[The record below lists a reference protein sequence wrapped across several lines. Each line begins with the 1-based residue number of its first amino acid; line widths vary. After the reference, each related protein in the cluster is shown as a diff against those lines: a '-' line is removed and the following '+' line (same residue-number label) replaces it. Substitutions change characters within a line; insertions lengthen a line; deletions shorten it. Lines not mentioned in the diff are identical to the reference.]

1 MTKDEQHAYRSD
13 VVELFR
19 ESGMSQKAFAESYGI
34 ARSTLGIWIKEIQND
49 AIETRTSCVS
59 VGAIGR
65 HRLWNRNGAPEN
77 GSSSICSTTV
87 KWYHGQ
93 GGVQVNA
100 QVSYERG
107 GNAMMRYE

>member
-1 MTKDEQHAYRSD
+1 MTKDEQHAYRSE

-65 HRLWNRNGAPEN
+65 QKEYRQIR
-77 GSSSICSTTV
+77 ITTSNSV
-87 KWYHGQ
+87 T
-93 GGVQVNA
+93 VEVDLPA
-100 QVSYERG
+100 TEEEIVMILR
-107 GNAMMRYE
+107 AVAAI